1 MTLSKIDLI
10 NKKFSTRLMGYSR
23 DEVDQLLMELAEV
36 LGKAAEERRAMKQR
50 LDHMQSALKDYRQR
64 EETLRDTLITT
75 QKMVDDLKAQA
86 RKEAELILDEANAK
100 GQEMIRQAHSRQ
112 AQVHEDILEL
122 KRQRL
127 QFETQLRGLL
137 TTHFRLLEVD
147 PEAEKLE
154 AQESKLTYLKQAE

>member
-10 NKKFSTRLMGYSR
+10 NKKFSTRFMGYSR
-23 DEVDQLLMELAEV
+23 GEVDQLLMELAEV
-36 LGKAAEERRAMKQR
+36 LGEAAEERRTMKQR
-50 LDHMQSALKDYRQR
+50 LDQMQSALKGYRQR

-86 RKEAELILDEANAK
+86 RKEAQIILDEAQAK
-100 GQEMIRQAHSRQ
+100 SQEMIRQAHSRQ
-112 AQVHEDILEL
+112 AQIHGDILEL

>member
-127 QFETQLRGLL
+127 QFETQLKGLL
-137 TTHFRLLEVD
+137 TTHFRLLEMD

-154 AQESKLTYLKQAE
+154 VQEAKVTYLKQAE